1 MCVDA
6 NVLVYERIKENFLNK
21 SDDPRNSGFNS
32 AFITILDSNLTTL
45 FAAVFLFAFGFGP
58 IRGFS
63 ISLIIGIFSSLI
75 VPIPILKLFLE
86 RSVCKHWSQNKMTR
100 HFSKYRKLSYMASSF
115 LIVMTILFIFF
126 KGLNLG
132 IDFKGGFNVEV
143 RSDLSNQELTNI
155 FSRIDTSREV
165 IVKKE
170 ISSNVYSVRIESGI
184 GDKLFLD
191 SLRESVSTLINIEI
205 LMSEYI
211 EPTFSSDLIQNAIYA
226 LLSSIF
232 VIALYIWIRFDWQF
246 AFAGILALLHD
257 VFISI
262 GFMSIFNIEFNLTM
276 IAAILLIAGYS
287 INDTIVLFDRLRT
300 LSSEED
306 VKINLPSMIN
316 KSIILNLRRTILT
329 SFTTILALI
338 CLVILAPVNLTE
350 MPIVFIF
357 GVLIGTYSSIFL
369 GLPIIHALNYES
381 VLKSRD
387 S

>member
-1 MCVDA
+1 MID
-6 NVLVYERIKENFLNK
+6 F
-21 SDDPRNSGFNS
+21 F
-32 AFITILDSNLTTL
+32 
-45 FAAVFLFAFGFGP
+45 
-58 IRGFS
+58 
-63 ISLIIGIFSSLI
+63 
-75 VPIPILKLFLE
+75 
-86 RSVCKHWSQNKMTR
+86 
-100 HFSKYRKLSYMASSF
+100 KYRKLSYMASSF
-115 LIVMTILFIFF
+115 LILMTILFIFF

-143 RSDLSNQELTNI
+143 RSDLSNQELTTI

-191 SLRESVSTLINIEI
+191 SLKESISTLTNIEI

-211 EPTFSSDLIQNAIYA
+211 EPTFSLDLIQNAIYA

-257 VFISI
+257 VVISI

-306 VKINLPSMIN
+306 VKIDLPSMIN
-316 KSIILNLRRTILT
+316 NSISLNLRRTILT

-338 CLVILAPVNLTE
+338 CLIILAPVNLTE

-369 GLPIIHALNYES
+369 GLPIISALDYES

>member
-1 MCVDA
+1 MIDFFKYRKISYIVSS
-6 NVLVYERIKENFLNK
+6 VFII
-21 SDDPRNSGFNS
+21 
-32 AFITILDSNLTTL
+32 ITILL
-45 FAAVFLFAFGFGP
+45 
-58 IRGFS
+58 
-63 ISLIIGIFSSLI
+63 
-75 VPIPILKLFLE
+75 
-86 RSVCKHWSQNKMTR
+86 
-100 HFSKYRKLSYMASSF
+100 
-115 LIVMTILFIFF
+115 IFF

-143 RSDLSNQELTNI
+143 RSDLNNQDLNSI
-155 FSRIDTSREV
+155 FSKIDSSREV

-170 ISSNVYSVRIESGI
+170 LSSNVYSVRIESGF

-191 SLRESVSTLINIEI
+191 TVKDKISNLQNLEI

-211 EPTFSSDLIQNAIYA
+211 EPTFSKDLIQNSLYA
-226 LLSSIF
+226 LLSSIL
-232 VIALYIWIRFDWQF
+232 VIAFYIWIRFDWQF
-246 AFAGILALLHD
+246 AFAGIMALLHD
-257 VFISI
+257 VFLSI
-262 GFMSIFNIEFNLTM
+262 GFMSLFNIEFNLTM

-300 LSSEED
+300 LTSKED
-306 VKINLPSMIN
+306 VKINLPLMIN
-316 KSIILNLRRTILT
+316 NSIFLNLRRTILT

-338 CLVILAPVNLTE
+338 CLVIFAPVNLTE

-369 GLPIIHALNYES
+369 ALPTISILNYES

>member
-1 MCVDA
+1 
-6 NVLVYERIKENFLNK
+6 
-21 SDDPRNSGFNS
+21 
-32 AFITILDSNLTTL
+32 
-45 FAAVFLFAFGFGP
+45 
-58 IRGFS
+58 
-63 ISLIIGIFSSLI
+63 
-75 VPIPILKLFLE
+75 
-86 RSVCKHWSQNKMTR
+86 
-100 HFSKYRKLSYMASSF
+100 MASSF

>member
-1 MCVDA
+1 
-6 NVLVYERIKENFLNK
+6 
-21 SDDPRNSGFNS
+21 
-32 AFITILDSNLTTL
+32 
-45 FAAVFLFAFGFGP
+45 
-58 IRGFS
+58 
-63 ISLIIGIFSSLI
+63 
-75 VPIPILKLFLE
+75 
-86 RSVCKHWSQNKMTR
+86 
-100 HFSKYRKLSYMASSF
+100 MASSF

-143 RSDLSNQELTNI
+143 RSDLSNQELNNI

-184 GDKLFLD
+184 DDKLFLD

-369 GLPIIHALNYES
+369 GLPMIHALNYES

>member
-1 MCVDA
+1 MIDFFKYRKTSYIVSS
-6 NVLVYERIKENFLNK
+6 VFII
-21 SDDPRNSGFNS
+21 
-32 AFITILDSNLTTL
+32 ITILL
-45 FAAVFLFAFGFGP
+45 
-58 IRGFS
+58 
-63 ISLIIGIFSSLI
+63 
-75 VPIPILKLFLE
+75 
-86 RSVCKHWSQNKMTR
+86 
-100 HFSKYRKLSYMASSF
+100 
-115 LIVMTILFIFF
+115 IFF

-143 RSDLSNQELTNI
+143 RSDLNNQDLNSI
-155 FSRIDTSREV
+155 FSKIDSSREV

-170 ISSNVYSVRIESGI
+170 LSSNVYSVRIESGF

-191 SLRESVSTLINIEI
+191 TVKDKISNLQNLEI

-211 EPTFSSDLIQNAIYA
+211 EPTFSKDLIQNSLYA
-226 LLSSIF
+226 LLSSIL
-232 VIALYIWIRFDWQF
+232 VIAFYIWIRFDWQF
-246 AFAGILALLHD
+246 AFAGIMALLHD
-257 VFISI
+257 VFLSI
-262 GFMSIFNIEFNLTM
+262 GFMSLFNIEFNLTM

-300 LSSEED
+300 LTSKED
-306 VKINLPSMIN
+306 VKINLPLMIN
-316 KSIILNLRRTILT
+316 NSIFLNLRRTILT

-338 CLVILAPVNLTE
+338 CLVIFAPVNLTE

-369 GLPIIHALNYES
+369 ALPTISILNYES

>member
-1 MCVDA
+1 
-6 NVLVYERIKENFLNK
+6 
-21 SDDPRNSGFNS
+21 
-32 AFITILDSNLTTL
+32 
-45 FAAVFLFAFGFGP
+45 
-58 IRGFS
+58 
-63 ISLIIGIFSSLI
+63 
-75 VPIPILKLFLE
+75 
-86 RSVCKHWSQNKMTR
+86 
-100 HFSKYRKLSYMASSF
+100 MASSF

-184 GDKLFLD
+184 DDKLFLD

-211 EPTFSSDLIQNAIYA
+211 EPTFSSNLIQNAIHA

-369 GLPIIHALNYES
+369 GLPMIHALNYES

>member
-1 MCVDA
+1 
-6 NVLVYERIKENFLNK
+6 
-21 SDDPRNSGFNS
+21 
-32 AFITILDSNLTTL
+32 
-45 FAAVFLFAFGFGP
+45 
-58 IRGFS
+58 
-63 ISLIIGIFSSLI
+63 
-75 VPIPILKLFLE
+75 
-86 RSVCKHWSQNKMTR
+86 
-100 HFSKYRKLSYMASSF
+100 MASSF

-184 GDKLFLD
+184 DDKLFLD
-191 SLRESVSTLINIEI
+191 SLRDSVSTLINIEI

-211 EPTFSSDLIQNAIYA
+211 EPTFSSNLIQNAIYA

-369 GLPIIHALNYES
+369 GLPMIHALNYES

>member
-1 MCVDA
+1 MIDFFKYRKISYIVSS
-6 NVLVYERIKENFLNK
+6 VFII
-21 SDDPRNSGFNS
+21 
-32 AFITILDSNLTTL
+32 ITILL
-45 FAAVFLFAFGFGP
+45 
-58 IRGFS
+58 
-63 ISLIIGIFSSLI
+63 
-75 VPIPILKLFLE
+75 
-86 RSVCKHWSQNKMTR
+86 
-100 HFSKYRKLSYMASSF
+100 
-115 LIVMTILFIFF
+115 IFF

-143 RSDLSNQELTNI
+143 RSDLNNQDLNSI
-155 FSRIDTSREV
+155 FSKIDSSREV

-170 ISSNVYSVRIESGI
+170 LSSNVYSVRIESGF

-191 SLRESVSTLINIEI
+191 TVKDKISNLQNLEI

-211 EPTFSSDLIQNAIYA
+211 EPTFSKDLIQNSLYA
-226 LLSSIF
+226 LLSSIL
-232 VIALYIWIRFDWQF
+232 VIAFYIWIRFDWQF
-246 AFAGILALLHD
+246 AFAGIMALLHD
-257 VFISI
+257 VFLSI
-262 GFMSIFNIEFNLTM
+262 GFMSLFNIEFNLTM

-300 LSSEED
+300 LTSKED
-306 VKINLPSMIN
+306 VKINLPLMIN
-316 KSIILNLRRTILT
+316 NSILLNLRRTILT

-338 CLVILAPVNLTE
+338 CLVIFAPVNLTE

-369 GLPIIHALNYES
+369 ALPTISILNYES

>member
-1 MCVDA
+1 MID
-6 NVLVYERIKENFLNK
+6 F
-21 SDDPRNSGFNS
+21 F
-32 AFITILDSNLTTL
+32 
-45 FAAVFLFAFGFGP
+45 
-58 IRGFS
+58 
-63 ISLIIGIFSSLI
+63 
-75 VPIPILKLFLE
+75 
-86 RSVCKHWSQNKMTR
+86 
-100 HFSKYRKLSYMASSF
+100 KYRKLSYIASSF

>member
-1 MCVDA
+1 
-6 NVLVYERIKENFLNK
+6 
-21 SDDPRNSGFNS
+21 
-32 AFITILDSNLTTL
+32 
-45 FAAVFLFAFGFGP
+45 
-58 IRGFS
+58 
-63 ISLIIGIFSSLI
+63 
-75 VPIPILKLFLE
+75 
-86 RSVCKHWSQNKMTR
+86 
-100 HFSKYRKLSYMASSF
+100 MASSF

-211 EPTFSSDLIQNAIYA
+211 EPTFSSNLIQNAIYA

-369 GLPIIHALNYES
+369 GLPMIHALNYES